1 MWSKITPP
9 DVVAVLTVVVCGVLL
24 GMGRDSV
31 IAAALVAVVSGYYG
45 LELSP
50 LGKFTRRNKD
60 KRR

>member
-1 MWSKITPP
+1 MLSKVMPA
-9 DVVAVLTVVVCGVLL
+9 DCVAFLTVIVCGVLL
-24 GMGRDSV
+24 GMGKDSIV
-31 IAAALVAVVSGYYG
+31 AAALVAVVSGYYG

>member
-1 MWSKITPP
+1 MWSKIMPP
-9 DVVAVLTVVVCGVLL
+9 DVIAVLTVVVCGVLL
-24 GMGRDSV
+24 GMGKDSIV
-31 IAAALVAVVSGYYG
+31 AAALVAVVSGYYG

>member
-1 MWSKITPP
+1 MLSKITPP
-9 DVVAVLTVVVCGVLL
+9 DVIAVLTVIVCGVLL
-24 GMGRDSV
+24 GMGRDSI
-31 IAAALVAVVSGYYG
+31 IATALVAVVSGYYG